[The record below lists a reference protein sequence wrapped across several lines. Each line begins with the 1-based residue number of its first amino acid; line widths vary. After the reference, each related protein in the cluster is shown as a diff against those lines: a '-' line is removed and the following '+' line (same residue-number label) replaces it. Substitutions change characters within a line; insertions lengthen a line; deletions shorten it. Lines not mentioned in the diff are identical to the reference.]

1 MNGIA
6 LLIAAAALGVDY
18 QLETTADKQQQY
30 TIQIEPEILKLVAG
44 GEEIHSEV
52 PLEAGQIQRL
62 CIRIGLSKTPRTPSG
77 EAAFRQLLVSGSR
90 WASADRALSSA
101 EAPTVLWPAR
111 ANPEQTFNLRYG
123 WQPDAEGKQSYFVQL
138 DPTLLRTLAAGDEIY
153 APIDPAAGR
162 LHRFV
167 VSLTKKDLPPRIAG
181 QAIEPLQPAV
191 TPLSGGGQSNIGL
204 MPTVGGQSQFPAE
217 PVARHSVT
225 GSRDGVAG
233 YDGTGRA
240 GAFSAPPLEVPS
252 APATFGSTSGNA
264 FGQQTRQ
271 QSAGSGGFSPPPA
284 VGAGS
289 YAPAASHATYGT
301 YGTNGTHGTYSPNGA
316 QPQQHTAFGAVAD
329 NRLAANLPPPA
340 VTLPPA
346 TATGSLTTT
355 AAPLALQ
362 KETWGVFVVVL
373 FALFFSIGGNLY
385 LAWTALEFHNRY
397 RSAIDRLRS
406 AARSS

>member
-6 LLIAAAALGVDY
+6 LLIAVAALGVDY

-62 CIRIGLSKTPRTPSG
+62 CIRIGLSKTPRTPGG
-77 EAAFRQLLVSGSR
+77 EAAFRQLLVSASR

-101 EAPTVLWPAR
+101 DSPTILWPVR

-217 PVARHSVT
+217 PVARHSVA
-225 GSRDGVAG
+225 GPRDGVAG
-233 YDGTGRA
+233 YEVTGRA
-240 GAFSAPPLEVPS
+240 GAFSAPPLEAPS
-252 APATFGSTSGNA
+252 APAP
-264 FGQQTRQ
+264 R
-271 QSAGSGGFSPPPA
+271 GGFSPSA
-284 VGAGS
+284 GGAGGF
-289 YAPAASHATYGT
+289 APAAPQGAYGNYGTTGTYGT
-301 YGTNGTHGTYSPNGA
+301 YSTSGA
-316 QPQQHTAFGAVAD
+316 QPQQQAAFGAAAD
-329 NRLAANLPPPA
+329 NRLAATLPPPPA

-346 TATGSLTTT
+346 ATTGSLTTT
-355 AAPLALQ
+355 TASTAPQ